1 VLASGLKLVGV
12 YTQPDRPAG
21 RGRDLS
27 ASPVKQ
33 CALEAGIPVFQPES
47 LRTPAARRELESLA
61 PDLMVVV
68 AYGLILTPQ
77 VLAAPKAGCWNVHAS
92 ILPRWRGAAPI
103 QRALMAG
110 DTETGVDLMQMEKGL
125 DTGPVLLSRRTP
137 ILSSDSA
144 GALHDRL
151 ALLGADVL
159 AEGLQRW
166 QAGTLPTPRAQAEYG
181 VCYAAKIEKNEA
193 ILDFKLSCTELERKV
208 RAFSPWPIA
217 ETVLL
222 GERVRVHA
230 AIALPGPATSPAGTL
245 LRASRSGIDV
255 ACGDGVLSISRLQ
268 RDGGKVV
275 SASDY
280 LNARPM
286 LVPLS

>member
-1 VLASGLKLVGV
+1 M

-21 RGRDLS
+21 RGRDLT
-27 ASPVKQ
+27 ASPVKH

-47 LRTPAARRELESLA
+47 LRTPIARRELESLA
-61 PDLMVVV
+61 PDLMIVV

-77 VLAAPKAGCWNVHAS
+77 VLSTPKAGCWNVHAS

-125 DTGPVLLSRRTP
+125 DTGPVILSRRTP

-144 GALHDRL
+144 GSLHDRL
-151 ALLGADVL
+151 ALLGADLL

-166 QAGTLPTPRAQAEYG
+166 QAETLPPPRPQDEFG
-181 VCYAAKIEKNEA
+181 VCYAAKIEKHEA
-193 ILDFKLSCTELERKV
+193 ILDFELSCTVLERKV

-230 AIALPGPATSPAGTL
+230 AAPIPGIAAAPPGTL
-245 LRASRSGIDV
+245 LRASRSGIDM
-255 ACGDGVLSISRLQ
+255 ACRDGVLSISRLQ
-268 RDGGKVV
+268 RDGGKVI
-275 SASDY
+275 SAVDY

-286 LVPLS
+286 LAASS

>member
-1 VLASGLKLVGV
+1 VLASGLNLVGV

-21 RGRDLS
+21 RGRGLS
-27 ASPVKQ
+27 SSPVKL
-33 CALEAGIPVFQPES
+33 CALEAGIPVYQPES
-47 LRTPAARRELESLA
+47 LRTPTTRRELESLA

-77 VLAAPKAGCWNVHAS
+77 VLATPKAGCWNVHAS

-110 DTETGVDLMQMEKGL
+110 DTESGVDLMQMEKGL

-144 GALHDRL
+144 GSLHDRL

-159 AEGLQRW
+159 AEGLQCW
-166 QAGTLPTPRAQAEYG
+166 QAGTLPPPRPQDEFG
-181 VCYAAKIEKNEA
+181 MSYAAKIEKHEA
-193 ILDFKLSCTELERKV
+193 ILDFNLSCAELERKV

-222 GERVRVHA
+222 GDRVRVHA
-230 AIALPGPATSPAGTL
+230 ALAIPGPVAAPPGTL
-245 LRASRSGIDV
+245 LRSSRSGIDF
-255 ACGDGVLSISRLQ
+255 ACSDGILSISRLQ

-275 SASDY
+275 GAGDY
-280 LNARPM
+280 VNARPT
-286 LVPLS
+286 LFPPS